1 MMMCIKV
8 YVCIWVG
15 IIVSDR
21 RVWISLQF
29 IWHITSNKTQSS
41 KREVTIQFGQE
52 YLSLVHDVLVLF
64 MFFLMAD
71 LT

>member
-8 YVCIWVG
+8 YVCIWPGV
-15 IIVSDR
+15 IVSDR

-41 KREVTIQFGQE
+41 KREVTLQFGQE
-52 YLSLVHDVLVLF
+52 YLLVHDVLVLF